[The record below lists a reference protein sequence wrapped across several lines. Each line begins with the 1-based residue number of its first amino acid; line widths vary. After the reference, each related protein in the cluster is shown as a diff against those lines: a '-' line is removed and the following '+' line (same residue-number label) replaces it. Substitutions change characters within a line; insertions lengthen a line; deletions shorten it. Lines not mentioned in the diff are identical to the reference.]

1 MSVLAQ
7 KLDHVLDR
15 TQELIKLAK
24 ALQEHNDLLSLEN
37 QSLKVALG
45 TSEDKRKELEETVRV
60 LKLAKSL
67 EGTNEKTLDI
77 KQKINEFVREI
88 DKCIVLL
95 KK

>member
-1 MSVLAQ
+1 MSAILQ
-7 KLDHVLDR
+7 KLDHVFER
-15 TQELIKLAK
+15 TQKLIELAG
-24 ALQEHNDLLSLEN
+24 ALQEHNDLLNLEN
-37 QSLKVALG
+37 QSLKVALN
-45 TSEDKRKELEETVRV
+45 TSEEKRKELEEKLNV

-88 DKCIVLL
+88 DKCIVTL

>member
-1 MSVLAQ
+1 MSVIAK
-7 KLDHVLDR
+7 KLDQVLDR
-15 TQELIKLAK
+15 TQKLVDLSK
-24 ALQEHNDLLSLEN
+24 ALQEHNDLLNLEN
-37 QSLKVALG
+37 QSLKVALE
-45 TSEDKRKELEETVRV
+45 TSENKRKEMDEKLRL

-67 EGTNEKTLDI
+67 EGSSEKTLDM

>member
-1 MSVLAQ
+1 MSLQNQIDSIFEKTERLV
-7 KLDHVLDR
+7 
-15 TQELIKLAK
+15 ELCAT
-24 ALQEHNDLLSLEN
+24 LQEENDLLNLEN
-37 QSLKVALG
+37 QSLKVAVDTG
-45 TSEDKRKELEETVRV
+45 KMKVHELEEKLRA
-60 LKLAKSL
+60 LKLARSL